1 MARFCESDNVTL
13 LSINRW
19 RISWPAEQLSALQLS
34 TPCCWLSQWF
44 IVITMEQRT
53 QNQILKPESRSDT
66 IQNHNFIFPC
76 TKAHSRGEL
85 PVVETD
91 IPSGGRRV
99 KSLEVS
105 WYLGPPNV
113 CNFDL
118 RRFFTMSGSFVRDL
132 NCDSCASL

>member
-53 QNQILKPESRSDT
+53 QNQILKPESRS
-66 IQNHNFIFPC
+66 
-76 TKAHSRGEL
+76 
-85 PVVETD
+85 
-91 IPSGGRRV
+91 
-99 KSLEVS
+99 
-105 WYLGPPNV
+105 
-113 CNFDL
+113 
-118 RRFFTMSGSFVRDL
+118 
-132 NCDSCASL
+132 